1 MDLILVNLILD
12 IKLNNK
18 SVNVIINVSFPR
30 IKFYENNL
38 NFISSTVECTMSREF
53 FLEVDTKLYHNY
65 YYV

>member
-1 MDLILVNLILD
+1 MDTILVNLILD

-38 NFISSTVECTMSREF
+38 NFISSTVEMSREF